1 MASPESA
8 TVKRVPIVTSAP
20 ERARWLAELALALE
34 EAQKVAWRLGVSE
47 GNNAE
52 AKELYGRIEAARAEV
67 DTLRLSGFRRIREET
82 DPDWSNLLLWDRKLD
97 PAA

>member
-1 MASPESA
+1 
-8 TVKRVPIVTSAP
+8 VKRASIESSST
-20 ERARWLAELALALE
+20 ERARWLSELADALD

-47 GNNAE
+47 GDCAE

-67 DTLRLSGFRRIREET
+67 DRLRLNGFRRIREESG
-82 DPDWSNLLLWDRKLD
+82 PDWTNIQLWARRLD

>member
-1 MASPESA
+1 
-8 TVKRVPIVTSAP
+8 VKRVPIETSAS

-47 GNNAE
+47 GDSAE

-67 DTLRLSGFRRIREET
+67 DTLRLNGFRRIREET
-82 DPDWSNLLLWDRKLD
+82 EPDWTSLLLWDRKLD
-97 PAA
+97 PAV